1 MTRRVGLQVMELGIK
16 FITVTGLG
24 IIELWA
30 AIPTGT
36 ALKLHPL
43 LNGIASALG
52 AIIGAVLVIYFGGR
66 LRMWLLRKKQR
77 AEKNKGRIYTIWEKY
92 GVIGLGMLSPL
103 ITGAPLGAAIG
114 ISLGAAPR
122 RLVFWMSVGIIVW
135 TILLTT
141 ISTLGFAGFQ
151 MLKR

>member
-1 MTRRVGLQVMELGIK
+1 MELLIK

-52 AIIGAVLVIYFGGR
+52 AMIGAVFVIFFGER
-66 LRMWLLRKKQR
+66 FRKWLLKKKEKG
-77 AEKNKGRIYTIWEKY
+77 EKNKGKMDRIWEKY

-114 ISLGAAPR
+114 ISLGASPR
-122 RLVFWMSVGIIVW
+122 RLIIWMSIGIVIW
-135 TILLTT
+135 TVLLTT
-141 ISTLGFAGFQ
+141 ISTLGFAGLHMFN
-151 MLKR
+151 R

>member
-1 MTRRVGLQVMELGIK
+1 MELLIK
-16 FITVTGLG
+16 LITVTGLG

-30 AIPTGT
+30 AIPMGT

-52 AIIGAVLVIYFGGR
+52 AIIGALLVIFFGDR
-66 LRMWLLRKKQR
+66 LRKWLLKRKEKDQ
-77 AEKNKGRIYTIWEKY
+77 KNKGRIYRIWEKY

-103 ITGAPLGAAIG
+103 LTGAPLGAAIG
-114 ISLGAAPR
+114 ISLGSSPG
-122 RLVFWMSVGIIVW
+122 RLVFWMSIGIVFW

-141 ISTLGFAGFQ
+141 LSTLGFAGFQ